1 MARLKRF
8 GAIAV
13 LAVTAALACSCNFH
27 ASTSSGRSMPKQ
39 ELEAGVQRVL
49 TRWSIDTRSVKCD
62 GDLPAEVGKEQ
73 TCWARMDD
81 GSSLKMVGITT
92 SVVGDDLKYDV
103 EVDGKGAQ
111 KAHKIR

>member
-1 MARLKRF
+1 MKRLR
-8 GAIAV
+8 GIAV
-13 LAVTAALACSCNFH
+13 LAATAVVACSCNFH
-27 ASTSSGRSMPKQ
+27 VSSSSGRSMPKQ
-39 ELEAGVQRVL
+39 DLEAGVQRVL
-49 TRWSIDTRSVKCD
+49 TRWDIDTRSVKCD

-92 SVVGDDLKYDV
+92 SVVGDDVKYDV

-111 KAHKIR
+111 RAHKIP

>member
-1 MARLKRF
+1 MRLR
-8 GAIAV
+8 GIAV
-13 LAVTAALACSCNFH
+13 LAATAIVACSCNFH
-27 ASTSSGRSMPKQ
+27 VSTSSGRSMPKQ

-49 TRWSIDTRSVKCD
+49 TRWDIDTRSVKCD
-62 GDLPAEVGKEQ
+62 GDLPAKVGKEQ

-103 EVDGKGAQ
+103 EVDGKGAE
-111 KAHKIR
+111 ALHRVSG

>member
-1 MARLKRF
+1 MKASL
-8 GAIAV
+8 AIG
-13 LAVTAALACSCNFH
+13 AALLAISLSGCNFH
-27 ASTSSGRSMPKQ
+27 VSSSSGRSMPKQ

-103 EVDGKGAQ
+103 EVDGKVAK
-111 KAHKIR
+111 KADNARPPS